1 MQNLE
6 TIYDAY
12 LDRLQ
17 EERKKKNKKYKEWF
31 SGSSAGSCYKKQWY
45 KLRGYE
51 PEPFDAR
58 TKRLLRLGTIV
69 HKDFENAIEEHS
81 RNGGSDGN
89 TWVDT
94 YTEHEIKIPEINVIG
109 HLDHC
114 VIVRN
119 TTTKVDMYVGDLKT
133 LASYSWTKK
142 FGRDAKKR
150 GINVHAI
157 LGHYELQVG
166 TYALGMLLQIAPETF
181 KPMLD
186 VPQMLDKI
194 DEFENDVTL
203 NIIWYNKNDSRMNV
217 TQIPNEA
224 IGAALA
230 YWLDLNEFIDADSDL
245 ECELDIADIAPGGAV
260 GVPMMDWECNY
271 CQFSKVCRG
280 S

>member
-1 MQNLE
+1 MLNLE

-17 EERKKKNKKYKEWF
+17 EEREEKHKDYKEWF

-45 KLRGYE
+45 KLWGYE
-51 PEPFDAR
+51 PEPFDPR

-69 HKDFENAIEEHS
+69 HKDFEDAIIEYAYKE
-81 RNGGSDGN
+81 R
-89 TWVDT
+89 TEVL
-94 YTEHEIKIPEINVIG
+94 TEHEIKIPELKVIG

-114 VIVRN
+114 VVVKN
-119 TTTKVDMYVGDLKT
+119 KDMMDIYVGDLKT

-150 GINVHAI
+150 GINVHANF
-157 LGHYELQVG
+157 GHYELQVG
-166 TYALGMLLQIAPETF
+166 TYALGMLLQTAPDMF

-186 VPQMLDKI
+186 DPAMFDYI
-194 DEFENDVTL
+194 DDFCDDISL
-203 NIIWYNKNDSRMNV
+203 NIVWYNKNDSRMNV
-217 TQIPNEA
+217 TRIPNDA

-230 YWLDLNEFIDADSDL
+230 YWLALNEFVHGDVWDDK
-245 ECELDIADIAPGGAV
+245 DIANIPPNGAL

-271 CQFSKVCRG
+271 CQFSKICKG

>member
-1 MQNLE
+1 MLDLE

-17 EERKKKNKKYKEWF
+17 EERENEHKKYKEWF

-45 KLRGYE
+45 KLREYE
-51 PEPFDAR
+51 PKPFDAR

-69 HKDFENAIEEHS
+69 HKDFEDAIIEHAYLA
-81 RNGGSDGN
+81 R
-89 TWVDT
+89 TEV
-94 YTEHEIKIPEINVIG
+94 YTEHEVKIPELKVIG

-114 VIVRN
+114 VVIKDN
-119 TTTKVDMYVGDLKT
+119 NKVDIYVGDLKT

-150 GINVHAI
+150 GINVHSI

-181 KPMLD
+181 EPMLEKPAMFD
-186 VPQMLDKI
+186 SI
-194 DEFENDVTL
+194 DDFENDITL
-203 NIIWYNKNDSRMNV
+203 KIVWYNKNDSRMNI

-224 IGAALA
+224 IKTALV
-230 YWLDLNEFIDADSDL
+230 YWQDLNDFIEECSD
-245 ECELDIADIAPGGAV
+245 DIICDIPPGGGV
-260 GVPMMDWECNY
+260 GIPMMDWECNY
-271 CQFSKVCRG
+271 CQFSKICKG